1 MSRPIARSRSQ
12 TGKIAP
18 AKISRHE
25 STRHSNSSSSKQHSH
40 WPSRAFAFTPL
51 APPQNCRR
59 PPPLPSRAL
68 LSSPLPPR
76 LASPPPR
83 RTLTLASPSPQWR
96 VTREEPPPEQQERER
111 EGGRRRCTSRG
122 EEGEGEGEAEAA
134 RGWTGSESATRSTS
148 TSRRRSRRRR
158 RPRRPR
164 RRGGRRGG
172 GAVVTTSASSCRPP
186 RRPCP
191 RDGAPKVTSRAT
203 RRDRL
208 AFPLLFFFLLAVSR
222 GASCLRLRNPSF
234 AWCADAVAAMG
245 GDRLRCGSREL
256 VLDWY
261 SVVFDMISDCI
272 YSSLWGFRRLR

>member
-1 MSRPIARSRSQ
+1 MTSQHYLITHTTQSQTRLNQGRGLPCLNQYKQAANPKSMSRPIARSRSQ

-40 WPSRAFAFTPL
+40 WPPRAFAFTPL

-122 EEGEGEGEAEAA
+122 EEGEGEEGGGGGAGLDRKRISDALDKHLEKAVAA
-134 RGWTGSESATRSTS
+134 AAAAASPS
-148 TSRRRSRRRR
+148 TSRGSA
-158 RPRRPR
+158 
-164 RRGGRRGG
+164 GGRGG
-172 GAVVTTSASSCRPP
+172 GDHQRLVVPSSASSMPKGRCSEGDVT
-186 RRPCP
+186 
-191 RDGAPKVTSRAT
+191 RDAT
-203 RRDRL
+203 RPTRL
-208 AFPLLFFFLLAVSR
+208 PPPLFFFYWPSR
-222 GASCLRLRNPSF
+222 
-234 AWCADAVAAMG
+234 VA
-245 GDRLRCGSREL
+245 
-256 VLDWY
+256 
-261 SVVFDMISDCI
+261 
-272 YSSLWGFRRLR
+272 RRA